1 MDYISTCIF
10 IVVENMPCSSL
21 NTSYVSLKRLVRTK
35 FPEGIAQHREIQRT
49 ANYRGNRYREGEK
62 AKRSIA
68 CNPFDANPT
77 IRRFPEADVDGWEF
91 CAKHQ
96 RL

>member
-49 ANYRGNRYREGEK
+49 VRITGEIDTEK
-62 AKRSIA
+62 ARKRKGVSLATLSTRI
-68 CNPFDANPT
+68 
-77 IRRFPEADVDGWEF
+77 
-91 CAKHQ
+91 Q
-96 RL
+96 L

>member
-35 FPEGIAQHREIQRT
+35 FPEGIAQHREILCELL
-49 ANYRGNRYREGEK
+49 GK
-62 AKRSIA
+62 
-68 CNPFDANPT
+68 
-77 IRRFPEADVDGWEF
+77 
-91 CAKHQ
+91 
-96 RL
+96 